1 MLSHLRGLL
10 AFSFSLKV
18 VRRPAI
24 AELNPLA
31 AFSENGT
38 VNDVSP
44 IWNVIGAVACA
55 WVEQTGVPR
64 RTFLSTTAEVER
76 DTDLREKDKEVEE
89 KEEEEEEEDAEEE
102 ETKRAEE
109 EKGEA
114 PMARTEEEEETMAD
128 PIAKTSPTTTKQ
140 TPKRMQ
146 PTDWSWDKD
155 KLQKIGTYQMI
166 TLLLRELLI
175 GNTNK

>member
-1 MLSHLRGLL
+1 MDATIPERG
-10 AFSFSLKV
+10 SL
-18 VRRPAI
+18 P
-24 AELNPLA
+24 
-31 AFSENGT
+31 
-38 VNDVSP
+38 
-44 IWNVIGAVACA
+44 CA

-89 KEEEEEEEDAEEE
+89 KEEEEEEEKDAEEE

-128 PIAKTSPTTTKQ
+128 PIAKTSPTTTTKQ

-155 KLQKIGTYQMI
+155 KLQ
-166 TLLLRELLI
+166 
-175 GNTNK
+175 